1 MRAGLPGH
9 PRSPRPLRR
18 LRLRA
23 RNCRAGCAHWWR
35 GRSAPREHQFHRH
48 AVGHLAR
55 QPGHRAAEGD
65 HGPRRL
71 RQPEG
76 GGVGGD
82 ADVGAEQ
89 QLHAGREAV
98 AVDGGNHRL
107 VEGEV
112 AQARRFLQRPVVQD
126 AALPFI
132 AGLAVPPQQGQHGSQ
147 VTTRTEGLRP
157 AAGHDEHPHLIV
169 ARAGDER
176 VRRHA
181 RHSRIDGVA
190 HLRAIEDDRRDA
202 VGLRKEDRRRHVAW
216 APVTP
221 VSMSHA
227 KE

>member
-35 GRSAPREHQFHRH
+35 GRSARREHQFHRH

-65 HGPRRL
+65 HAPRRL

-89 QLHAGREAV
+89 QLHAGREAG

-132 AGLAVPPQQGQHGSQ
+132 AGLAVPPPSRGSMEARSPPEQ
-147 VTTRTEGLRP
+147 KAFGPLPVTTSTRTSSSRAQAMNASAGMHAIRGSVALRTS
-157 AAGHDEHPHLIV
+157 GRLRTIV
-169 ARAGDER
+169 AMPSACEKRTG
-176 VRRHA
+176 
-181 RHSRIDGVA
+181 GVTWPG
-190 HLRAIEDDRRDA
+190 RQ
-202 VGLRKEDRRRHVAW
+202 
-216 APVTP
+216 
-221 VSMSHA
+221 
-227 KE
+227 